1 MKKLF
6 STPKRAVISTLCIVA
21 VVLIAAAG
29 AVLLGNGLISKAEA
43 KAVALADAGLDEADA
58 SALRARLEFD
68 DGRFLYEVDFYNDGA
83 EYEYQ
88 IQARDGDIISRDIDG
103 GFVARN
109 VSGES
114 NAQQESVSAASGP
127 AVQQGPVSAASETAA
142 QADTSVQA
150 ETASQT
156 ESVGQTETV
165 SDVPETAADAGRTAS
180 AQGVSLEEA
189 KAAALADAGL
199 TAADVTFKKEK
210 TDYDNGVQVYD
221 IEFYTADTEYDYE
234 IGVSDGT
241 VKEKSVEA
249 FRAQTG
255 TAANGNAAGTNGTV
269 GKAGAGSANGTGG
282 EIGLDRAKEIALAHA
297 QLGADD
303 VRFVKTELD
312 YDDGRMEYEIEFYY
326 GRIEYS
332 YTVDAVTG
340 DILEYDVDRD

>member
-1 MKKLF
+1 MMKKLF
-6 STPKRAVISTLCIVA
+6 STPKRAVISTLCIA
-21 VVLIAAAG
+21 AAVLIAAAG
-29 AVLLGNGLISKAEA
+29 VMLLGNGLISKVEA

-103 GFVARN
+103 GPVVQNIPAG
-109 VSGES
+109 VQG
-114 NAQQESVSAASGP
+114 AASG
-127 AVQQGPVSAASETAA
+127 VQDMVVQEETAA
-142 QADTSVQA
+142 
-150 ETASQT
+150 
-156 ESVGQTETV
+156 G
-165 SDVPETAADAGRTAS
+165 GNRTAS
-180 AQGVSLEEA
+180 AQGISLEEA
-189 KAAALADAGL
+189 KAAALADAGQ

-234 IGVSDGT
+234 IGVADGA

-249 FRAQTG
+249 FRTQTG
-255 TAANGNAAGTNGTV
+255 TAANGNAAGTNGAV
-269 GKAGAGSANGTGG
+269 GTAGAGSANGAGS
-282 EIGLDRAKEIALAHA
+282 EIGLDRAKEIALTHA
-297 QLGADD
+297 QLGVGD
-303 VRFVKTELD
+303 VRFAKTELD